1 MSADAVRRARIA
13 LAHLVEPGNRALGEL
28 VLRVGPVEALEQ
40 LRRGD
45 VSDELRAASAPRIAE
60 VDPDRRVEL
69 ALQRADRLGVRI
81 VTPEDD
87 QWPRQLVDLVA
98 ISREGPDRVAR
109 DTHPPHCVWLHGEP
123 SLAASCERSVAVVG
137 SRASTAYGDHV
148 AGELAFGLAER
159 GWTVVSGGAFGID
172 AAAHRGALAAGG
184 CTIAVLACGI
194 DRPYPSAHASLF
206 DRIGDQGLLLS
217 EWPPGSDPHRH
228 RFLVRNRVIAAATQG
243 TVMVEAS
250 VRSGARFTL
259 GRARMLDRVVMA
271 VPGPVTSAMSM
282 GCHEELRREGTVVVA
297 SVAHVVEAVGRIGV
311 DLAPVV
317 RARESPLDRLSALQ
331 QQVLDGVRPRK
342 VLGAEQIAAAV
353 GVSEHDARRTLPALE
368 LAGFVTVV
376 DGGYRLRRKSDDER
390 GRGA

>member
-1 MSADAVRRARIA
+1 VSAEAVRRARIA
-13 LAHLVEPGNRALGEL
+13 LAHLAEPGHRALGRL
-28 VLRVGPVEALEQ
+28 VLGIGPVAALER

-45 VSDELRAASAPRIAE
+45 VGDELRAAIAPRLAQA
-60 VDPDRRVEL
+60 DPDRCVDK
-69 ALQRADRLGVRI
+69 ALQRAHRLGVRI
-81 VTPEDD
+81 VTPEDA
-87 QWPRQLVDLVA
+87 QWPRQLADLVA
-98 ISREGPDRVAR
+98 ISRDGPNRVFR
-109 DTHPPHCVWLHGEP
+109 DTYPPHCVWLRGEP
-123 SLAASCERSVAVVG
+123 ALAASCERSVAVVG
-137 SRASTAYGDHV
+137 ARASTSYGDHV

-206 DRIGDQGLLLS
+206 DRIGEEGLLLS

-250 VRSGARFTL
+250 IRSGARFTL
-259 GRARMLDRVVMA
+259 GRARMMDRIVMA
-271 VPGPVTSAMSM
+271 VPGPVTSTMSM
-282 GCHEELRREGTVVVA
+282 GCHEELRSEGTILVA
-297 SVAHVVEAVGRIGV
+297 SAAHVVEAVGRIGV

-317 RARESPLDRLSALQ
+317 RAVEAPLDRLSPLQ

-353 GVSEHDARRTLPALE
+353 GVSEHDARRTLPTLE

-376 DGGYRLRRKSDDER
+376 DGGYRLHRKSDDKR
-390 GRGA
+390 P